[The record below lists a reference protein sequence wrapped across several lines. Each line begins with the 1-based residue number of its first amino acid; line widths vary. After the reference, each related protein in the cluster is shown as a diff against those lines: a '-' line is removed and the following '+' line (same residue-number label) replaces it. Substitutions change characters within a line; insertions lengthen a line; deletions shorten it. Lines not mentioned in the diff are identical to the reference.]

1 MGARLKDVAELAG
14 VSVKTVSNVVNGYAH
29 VSPAMRERVQAAI
42 DQLGYW
48 PNLSAR
54 SLRKGRS
61 GIVALAVPHLQE
73 AYFAELA
80 GAVISA
86 AERRGC
92 TVLVDQT
99 DGIRARE
106 QLALSGIRPHL
117 IDGLLLS
124 PLAVDES
131 DLRARKDD
139 TTPVVLLGERISES
153 PYDHVAID
161 NVAAARAATQHL
173 LDLGRRRIAVV
184 GTQDEDAGHTGQLR
198 LLGYRDALR
207 AAGLPVHPELLG
219 RVATFTRA
227 DGAAAME
234 RLLDLPDPPDAVFCF
249 NDLLALGALKALHR
263 RGIRVPQDVAVV
275 GVDDIEEARFSTP
288 SLTTVAPD
296 KQHLAELALDAL
308 LRRIDGQTVEP
319 AELRARW
326 RLIVRASTA
335 GADD

>member
-1 MGARLKDVAELAG
+1 MGARLKDVADRAG

-29 VSPAMRERVQAAI
+29 VSPAMRARVQAAI
-42 DQLGYW
+42 EELGYR

-54 SLRKGRS
+54 SLRRGRS
-61 GIVALAVPHLQE
+61 DIIALAVPHLQE

-86 AERRGC
+86 AERRGI

-99 DGIRARE
+99 DGVRERE

-124 PLAVDES
+124 PLAVDVA
-131 DLRARKDD
+131 DLQHRDD
-139 TTPVVLLGERISES
+139 ATPLVLLGERISDS

-161 NVAAARAATQHL
+161 NVAAARAATEHL
-173 LDLGRRRIAVV
+173 VALGRRRIAAI
-184 GTQDEDAGHTGQLR
+184 GTQVEDAGHTGRLR
-198 LLGYRDALR
+198 ARGYREAMT
-207 AAGLPVHPELLG
+207 AAGLPLPPEQPG
-219 RVATFTRA
+219 SVSGFTRA
-227 DGAAAME
+227 DGAAAMN
-234 RLLDLPDPPDAVFCF
+234 RLLDLPEPPDAVFCF
-249 NDLLALGALKALHR
+249 NDLLALGALNAMHR
-263 RGIRVPQDVAVV
+263 RGVRVPEDVAVV
-275 GVDDIEEARFSTP
+275 GVDDIEEARFSSP

-308 LRRIDGQTVEP
+308 LNRISGTDAEP

-326 RLIVRASTA
+326 SLVVRGSTA
-335 GADD
+335 GDDE